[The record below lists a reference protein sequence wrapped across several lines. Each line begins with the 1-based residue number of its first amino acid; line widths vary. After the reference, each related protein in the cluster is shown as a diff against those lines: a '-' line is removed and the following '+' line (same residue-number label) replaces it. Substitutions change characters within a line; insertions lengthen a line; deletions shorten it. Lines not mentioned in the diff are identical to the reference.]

1 MPSDMPEPL
10 VPPPHRIPA
19 VKVIAMPADT
29 NADGDI
35 FGGWILSVM
44 DSAAALIARQRAKK
58 RVATVAIQNMH
69 FRKPAMVGDC
79 IECYG
84 EVVNVGNTS
93 LTVKIETWVE
103 RRKDQSKEKVTEGEF
118 VFVALDKDRNP
129 TKVDG

>member
-1 MPSDMPEPL
+1 MIQ
-10 VPPPHRIPA
+10 PPNKMPA

-58 RVATVAIQNMH
+58 RVATVAIHNMK
-69 FRKPAMVGDC
+69 FERPASVGDC

-84 EVVNVGNTS
+84 EVTRVGTTS

-103 RRKDQSKEKVTEGEF
+103 RRKTQLKEKVTEGEF
-118 VFVALDKDRNP
+118 VFVALDEQKKP
-129 TKVDG
+129 TKIDD

>member
-1 MPSDMPEPL
+1 MPPEKT
-10 VPPPHRIPA
+10 PA

-58 RVATVAIQNMH
+58 RVATVAINNMK
-69 FRKPAMVGDC
+69 FERPASVGDC

-84 EVVNVGNTS
+84 EVTKVGTTS
-93 LTVKIETWVE
+93 LTVKIEAWVE
-103 RRKDQSKEKVTEGEF
+103 RRKDQTKEKVTEGEF
-118 VFVALDKDRNP
+118 IFVALDKEKKP
-129 TKVDG
+129 TSVD

>member
-1 MPSDMPEPL
+1 MSNKMPPEKT
-10 VPPPHRIPA
+10 PA

-44 DSAAALIARQRAKK
+44 DSAAALIARQRARK
-58 RVATVAIQNMH
+58 RVATVAINNMK
-69 FRKPAMVGDC
+69 FERPASVGDC

-84 EVVNVGNTS
+84 EVTKVGTTS
-93 LTVKIETWVE
+93 LTVKIEAWVE

-118 VFVALDKDRNP
+118 IFVALDKDKKP
-129 TKVDG
+129 TSVD

>member
-1 MPSDMPEPL
+1 MPPEKT
-10 VPPPHRIPA
+10 PA

-44 DSAAALIARQRAKK
+44 DSAAALIARQRARK
-58 RVATVAIQNMH
+58 RVATVAINNMK
-69 FRKPAMVGDC
+69 FERPASVGDC

-84 EVVNVGNTS
+84 EVTKVGTTS
-93 LTVKIETWVE
+93 LTVKIEAWVE

-118 VFVALDKDRNP
+118 IFVALDKDKKP
-129 TKVDG
+129 TSVD